1 MPEGHT
7 AEMSFF
13 SVKGLAV
20 GTGMPTGGLVRGG
33 IDLAVEAVVVRAP
46 TKDLIA

>member
-7 AEMSFF
+7 AEMSFL
-13 SVKGLAV
+13 SVEGLAV
-20 GTGMPTGGLVRGG
+20 GSGMPTGGLLNDGVR
-33 IDLAVEAVVVRAP
+33 LASETFVVSAP